1 MPAYNEEKTV
11 GNVVAAVHP
20 YADAVLVVDDG
31 SHDDTTAEAARAGAL
46 VVTHPEN
53 RGYGGAL
60 KTIFG
65 EAAAY
70 GAAHLVIIDAD
81 GQHNAGDVPRLV
93 VEQTETGANVVIGS
107 RFTTGAATDAPL
119 YRRFG
124 LWVINTLTNLSL
136 GAYRQTDRLTD
147 AQSGFRAYDR
157 DVIRS
162 LAADDTIGDCMAAS
176 LDILYHVYRNGYHVS
191 EVGTT
196 ITYDVEHANSQSPL
210 TQGFDLVSAI
220 LATTARDRPLY
231 ALGVPGVFVS
241 MVGLFVPFFLL
252 APVVS
257 AGLVGIF
264 SLVTL
269 CGFGLCGVALHRHRS
284 ARQNQSR
291 LGGPGTGAGTAPTH
305 ALSED

>member
-1 MPAYNEEKTV
+1 MPAYNEGGTV
-11 GNVVAAVHP
+11 GNVVGTVQP

-60 KTIFG
+60 KTIFR
-65 EAAAY
+65 EAAVY

-81 GQHNAGDVPRLV
+81 GQHNAADVPRLV
-93 VEQTETGANVVIGS
+93 AEQTESGANVVIGS
-107 RFTTGAATDAPL
+107 RFTTDAATDAPL

-136 GAYRQTDRLTD
+136 GAYRPADRLSD

-157 DVIRS
+157 DVVRS

-176 LDILYHVYRNGYHVS
+176 LDILYHVYRNGYDVS
-191 EVGTT
+191 EIGTT

-220 LATTARDRPLY
+220 LTTTARDRPLY
-231 ALGVPGVFVS
+231 ALGVPGVVVS
-241 MVGLFVPFFLL
+241 MVGLFAPFFLL

-257 AGLVGIF
+257 VGLVGAF
-264 SLVTL
+264 SVVTL
-269 CGFGLCGVALHRHRS
+269 CGVGLCVLALHRHRS
-284 ARQNQSR
+284 VRQNLKNQSR
-291 LGGPGTGAGTAPTH
+291 LGGTGTAPTH